1 MGNIVLRQQP
11 WGETPRWHCPGPDRF
26 DRSQAG
32 RARVSDVQHDPT
44 EPNDLQRKARV
55 RAAARYTRILFPKRR
70 LAEARLSVGC
80 PQAWQKS
87 TRTVSCLTNV
97 SWECRLSMHLHYSPR
112 DHVEFLLKASCRVKD
127 TGKMQ
132 TMFDCIIYIC
142 IYIYIHAIWV
152 HNSTYAVS
160 DCMYLSA
167 RLCPWASP
175 FP

>member
-1 MGNIVLRQQP
+1 MGNIVLPQQP

-55 RAAARYTRILFPKRR
+55 RAAARYTKILFPKCR
-70 LAEARLSVGC
+70 LAEAGLSVGC
-80 PQAWQKS
+80 PQAWQKT
-87 TRTVSCLTNV
+87 TRTVSCLTNA

-112 DHVEFLLKASCRVKD
+112 DHVEFLLKASCRLKTRERCRLCLTVL
-127 TGKMQ
+127 
-132 TMFDCIIYIC
+132 
-142 IYIYIHAIWV
+142 YIYIHTHAIWV